1 MTRLPQFPPSI
12 TIEVPSYFC
21 DMEIIEIAIDEA
33 FKAVSFPC
41 FKLEPICVASHDYGV
56 TMISYDVIKLN
67 IDVNKLIYGRYK

>member
-33 FKAVSFPC
+33 FKVIGFPC
-41 FKLEPICVASHDYGV
+41 FKLDPVLAASHDYGV
-56 TMISYDVIKLN
+56 TMISYDVIETD
-67 IDVNKLIYGRYK
+67 IDVKRLVYGRFW